1 MSGRLEDRVAIVTG
15 GGHGLG
21 RHYAEAYLA
30 EGAAVVIAEID
41 AAAGASTAEELSAEG
56 GKALAIPTDVSDD
69 ASVRAMV
76 AQAIATFGKIDI
88 LVNNA
93 AMFAS
98 IPITQGPF
106 DQIPI
111 VEWDRLFAV
120 NVRGTWLCCRE
131 VIPHMQARGYG
142 KVINVSSGTA
152 SKGVPNMLHY
162 VSSKA
167 AVEGLTRA
175 LAREV
180 GATTGICVNAVAP
193 GNTESEPRMASLT
206 DEERERALRDR
217 IFQRAEKPDDL
228 VGTVMFLSC
237 PESDFITGQIIHVDG
252 GSVLGR

>member
-1 MSGRLEDRVAIVTG
+1 MRLADRVAIVTG

-21 RHYAEAYLA
+21 RHYAEAYLGN
-30 EGAAVVIAEID
+30 GAAVVIAEID
-41 AAAGASTAEELSAEG
+41 GAAAAATAEELSAEG
-56 GKALAIPTDVSDD
+56 GKALAIPTDVSDE

-76 AQAIATFGKIDI
+76 AQAIATFGKVDI

-93 AMFAS
+93 AIFAS

-111 VEWDRLFAV
+111 AEWDRLFAV

-131 VIPHMQARGYG
+131 VIPHMQTRGYG
-142 KVINVSSGTA
+142 KIINISSGTA

-180 GATTGICVNAVAP
+180 GGTSGI
-193 GNTESEPRMASLT
+193 
-206 DEERERALRDR
+206 
-217 IFQRAEKPDDL
+217 
-228 VGTVMFLSC
+228 
-237 PESDFITGQIIHVDG
+237 
-252 GSVLGR
+252 